1 MIAELRVKSQIT
13 IPKEIVE
20 KLGLSQGDKF
30 EVVERNGE
38 ICLIPVV
45 VHSKKYIEQ
54 LQSEISELKK
64 NVENGTQPVFDSVDA
79 LFEKLEG

>member
-1 MIAELRVKSQIT
+1 MLAELRVKSQIT

-45 VHSKKYIEQ
+45 VYSKKYIEQ